1 MKEGKVTTVIATP
14 GGSSGT
20 ERSQEVSYTDTRVI
34 GNGSF
39 GVVYMARLV
48 DSNEQVAIKK
58 VLQDKRFK
66 VPFEIIILIYFWF
79 LNLFMEI
86 KIMKL
91 LQFFDGKSLKSIKT
105 WFRIM
110 GLFSLKLLLMIEK
123 L

>member
-66 VPFEIIILIYFWF
+66 VPIR
-79 LNLFMEI
+79 
-86 KIMKL
+86 KKL
-91 LQFFDGKSLKSIKT
+91 LTI
-105 WFRIM
+105 
-110 GLFSLKLLLMIEK
+110 LFLIA
-123 L
+123 